1 MPDDVPDQAPV
12 ADRPSRGWLIRTL
25 VTALFGMTAIQ
36 AMRPMVSYRAL
47 ELGASAFELGI
58 VAASYA
64 LLSFLF
70 AAPLGS
76 WIDRLG
82 EARFLIGGT
91 ATTTLIAVVLSQAD
105 SLPAV
110 IGAQALLGLG
120 QVTALVALQ
129 TLVAN
134 GGPRAGRDA
143 RFGAFTVAASTTQI
157 IGPMSAGF
165 LYDTAGLSS
174 GRVFLLAGIPAIA
187 AVGMA
192 VSLLVR
198 PAPRSTG
205 RGVGARSPSERFFT
219 TVGTVMRRPSI
230 PHAMLVSVAVL
241 TSIDLLIAYLPAYG
255 EANGIPASTI
265 GVMLGA
271 RAAAGMASR
280 VLMLPM
286 LRRSTRRRLLAQS
299 TLLPCVALLLL
310 PLTDVTIVLIG
321 LLAVAGFGL
330 GLGQPL
336 SMAWIADQVPRS
348 IRGTAL
354 GIRITGNRLG
364 QFVVPVAVGAVA
376 GATSIAAIFVIS
388 GVTLGV
394 SALVMSRAPD
404 GGGTP
409 GEAAAG

>member
-1 MPDDVPDQAPV
+1 MPEEVHDATPT
-12 ADRPSRGWLIRTL
+12 ADRPSRGWFVRTL

-36 AMRPMVSYRAL
+36 IMRPMVSYRAL
-47 ELGASAFELGI
+47 ELDASAFELGI

-76 WIDRLG
+76 WIDRFG

-91 ATTTLIAVVLSQAD
+91 ITTSVIAVALSLAD

-110 IGAQALLGLG
+110 IVAQALLGLG

-134 GGPRAGRDA
+134 GGPRDGRDA
-143 RFGAFTVAASTTQI
+143 RFGAFTVAASITQI

-174 GRVFLLAGIPAIA
+174 NRVFLSAGVPAVCA
-187 AVGMA
+187 AMMA

-198 PAPRSTG
+198 PAPRSAG
-205 RGVGARSPSERFFT
+205 RGGGRQVAAERFFR

-230 PHAMLVSVAVL
+230 PHAMLVSVTVL

-299 TLLPCVALLLL
+299 TMLPCVALLLL
-310 PLTDVTIVLIG
+310 PLTDVTVVLIG

-336 SMAWIADQVPRS
+336 SMSWIADQVPRA

-364 QFVVPVAVGAVA
+364 QFLVPVAVGAVA

-388 GVTLGV
+388 GATLGL
-394 SALVMSRAPD
+394 SALVMSRAPE
-404 GGGTP
+404 G
-409 GEAAAG
+409 GEASRTVAG